1 MGSGNRRLPLAAAAG
16 LALLAAVA
24 VVLVLLLRSGGDSA
38 QPHVAIEPAD
48 ALIDAP
54 LLLQVDG
61 AGREAPVDLTLSAT
75 SSDGVRWSGT
85 RTVRANDDGRISV
98 DGGGLLASLRP
109 AGVPD
114 SAKLG
119 LFPTDDALAVR
130 LEARAGNRVL
140 GEASGVRRMFGR
152 GVSSVELTARSDGL
166 VAHYWT
172 GLPDAR
178 RPTAVLALGGSEGG
192 YGNGLQARL
201 LASHGYPVLQ
211 LAYFAAPGVP
221 RELRSIPLEY
231 FARALRWLRAR
242 PGVESVVVV
251 GASRGG
257 ELALLLG
264 STYPELVQGV
274 AAYAPGYAVVP
285 GSWTR
290 GGIAVPPPSDPDP
303 RIAVERIR
311 GPVLLV
317 AGGADQVWDSGYSA
331 SAVDERRRAHGGLP
345 TEDVSVPS
353 AGHGLTVAVPN
364 LPFPTE
370 FDLNGFT
377 LVSGGT
383 RQADVLARN
392 AAWPRL
398 LALLQRVGN
407 GSG

>member
-1 MGSGNRRLPLAAAAG
+1 
-16 LALLAAVA
+16 
-24 VVLVLLLRSGGDSA
+24 VLVLVLRSTGD
-38 QPHVAIEPAD
+38 PEETRVAIEPTD
-48 ALIDAP
+48 ALLDAP
-54 LLLQVDG
+54 LRMEVDG
-61 AGREAPVDLTLSAT
+61 AGGKATVRLTLSAT
-75 SSDGVRWSGT
+75 SADGVRWSGS
-85 RTVRANDDGRISV
+85 RTLRADDEGRVSV
-98 DGGGLLASLRP
+98 DGGALLASLRP
-109 AGVPD
+109 TGVPD

-119 LFPTDDALAVR
+119 LFPSGDTLAVQ
-130 LEARAGNRVL
+130 LEARTGDRLL
-140 GEASGVRRMFGR
+140 GVARGVRHMVGE

-172 GLPDAR
+172 GPRGTR

-211 LAYFAAPGVP
+211 LAYFAAPGLP
-221 RELRSIPLEY
+221 RELHAIPLEY
-231 FARALRWLRAR
+231 LARGLRWLHAR
-242 PGVESVVVV
+242 PGVENVVVV

-264 STYPELVQGV
+264 STYPGLVQGV

-285 GSWTR
+285 DSWTR
-290 GGIAVPPPSDPDP
+290 GGEPIPSPSDPDP
-303 RIAVERIR
+303 RIAVDRIR

-317 AGGADQVWDSGYSA
+317 AGGADQVWGSAYAA
-331 SAVDERRRAHGGLP
+331 SAVEQRRRGHGGLP
-345 TEDVSVPS
+345 TENVSAQN

-383 RQADVLARN
+383 RQADALARN

-398 LALLQRVGN
+398 LALLQRVGRD
-407 GSG
+407 SG

>member
-1 MGSGNRRLPLAAAAG
+1 MGKRRLPLTLAAAG

-24 VVLVLLLRSGGDSA
+24 VVLVVVLRSGGDPQEAS
-38 QPHVAIEPAD
+38 VGIEPSD
-48 ALIDAP
+48 ALLDAP
-54 LLLQVDG
+54 FRMEVGGADDG
-61 AGREAPVDLTLSAT
+61 TPIRLTLSAT
-75 SSDGVRWSGT
+75 SGDGVLWSGG
-85 RTVRANDDGRISV
+85 RTVRADDGGRVSV
-98 DGGGLLASLRP
+98 DGGSLLASLRP
-109 AGVPD
+109 TGVPD

-119 LFPTDDALAVR
+119 LFPAGDTLAVR
-130 LEARAGNRVL
+130 LEARAGDRVL
-140 GEASGVRRMFGR
+140 GEATAVRRMFAK
-152 GVSSVELTARSDGL
+152 GVSSAELTARHEGL

-172 GLPDAR
+172 GPPGTR
-178 RPTAVLALGGSEGG
+178 RSTAVLALGGSEGG

-211 LAYFAAPGVP
+211 LAYFGAPGRP
-221 RELRSIPLEY
+221 KELRSIPLEY
-231 FARALRWLRAR
+231 LARALRWLHAR
-242 PGVESVVVV
+242 PGVENVVVV

-264 STYPELVQGV
+264 STYPGLVQGV

-290 GGIAVPPPSDPDP
+290 GGAPIPPPSDPDP

-317 AGGADQVWDSGYSA
+317 AGGADQVWGSAYAA
-331 SAVDERRRAHGGLP
+331 SAVDERRREHGALP
-345 TEDVSVPS
+345 TQDVSAPG

-370 FDLNGFT
+370 FSLNGFT

-383 RQADVLARN
+383 RQADALARN

-398 LALLQRVGN
+398 LALLQRVGRD
-407 GSG
+407 SG